1 AGNQSRA
8 RRALCLRKIR
18 SIGGGAA
25 TMIDRR
31 RFLKNSL
38 VTGAALTIPGVASRF
53 IAAGDR
59 GEITRPLL
67 SPARGETLITIL
79 HTNDTHSQIDPIPDN
94 DKQYGGKGG
103 VARRATLVKR
113 VRAENPNTLMIDAG
127 DVFQGTPYFNFYK
140 GEVEYK
146 SMSLIGYDVGTLGN
160 HDFDNGVNALV
171 AAMKFANFDFVSC
184 NYDVRGT
191 VLEARVKPYAVRTLG
206 GVRVGLF
213 GMGISPDN
221 LITPQNF
228 KGVTYNDPVKAAR
241 EVVATL
247 RGAERCTLV
256 VGMSH
261 LGYYP
266 NATQGGLGDS
276 QVAAQVDGIDF
287 IASGHTHTF
296 MKEPV
301 ITKTP
306 SGGNTIIFQVGRS
319 GIYVGRVD
327 MKIRDGKVV
336 ASAARLLDLRDE
348 SLA

>member
-1 AGNQSRA
+1 MIT
-8 RRALCLRKIR
+8 RRKFLQATIA
-18 SIGGGAA
+18 GGAA
-25 TMIDRR
+25 
-31 RFLKNSL
+31 LALPQS
-38 VTGAALTIPGVASRF
+38 GAPLFSTSTWPDLTS
-53 IAAGDR
+53 
-59 GEITRPLL
+59 PLL
-67 SPARGETLITIL
+67 DMSSGVTLITIL
-79 HTNDTHSQIDPIPDN
+79 HTNDTHSQIDPLPGS

-113 VRAENPNTLMIDAG
+113 VRKENPNTLMIDAG

-160 HDFDNGVNALV
+160 HDFDNGVDALV
-171 AAMKFANFDFVSC
+171 AAMKFANFDFVSS

-191 VLEARVKPYAVRTLG
+191 PLEARVKRYVVRKLG

-221 LITPQNF
+221 LITPDNF
-228 KGVTYNDPVKAAR
+228 KGVKYIDPISSAR
-241 EVVATL
+241 EVVEIL
-247 RGAERCTLV
+247 RHHEGCNLV

-266 NATQGGLGDS
+266 NAKNGEIGDT
-276 QVAAQVDGIDF
+276 QVASQVDGIDF

-296 MKEPV
+296 MQSPV
-301 ITKTP
+301 LTKQP
-306 SGGNTIIFQVGRS
+306 SGKDTIIFQVGKS

-327 MKIRDGKVV
+327 FKLRGGKVI
-336 ASAARLLDLRDE
+336 ASAGRLLDLRDE
-348 SLA
+348 TLA

>member
-1 AGNQSRA
+1 
-8 RRALCLRKIR
+8 
-18 SIGGGAA
+18 
-25 TMIDRR
+25 MIDRR

-146 SMSLIGYDVGTLGN
+146 SMSLVGYDVVTLGN
-160 HDFDNGVNALV
+160 HDFDNGVEALA
-171 AAMKFANFDFVSC
+171 AAMKFANFEFVST

-191 VLEARVKPYAVRTLG
+191 VLESRVKPYAIRTFGDVRI
-206 GVRVGLF
+206 GLF
-213 GMGISPDN
+213 GLGISPDN
-221 LITPQNF
+221 LITPENF
-228 KGVTYNDPVKAAR
+228 KGVKYMDPVQMSRGVVRLLRDR
-241 EVVATL
+241 EK
-247 RGAERCTLV
+247 CQLV
-256 VGMSH
+256 LGMSH

-266 NATQGGLGDS
+266 NAKAGEIGDS
-276 QVAAQVDGIDF
+276 QVVEQVNGIDF

-296 MKEPV
+296 MKTPV
-301 ITKTP
+301 LAKQP
-306 SGGNTIIFQVGRS
+306 SGNDTIIFQVGKS
-319 GIYVGRVD
+319 GINVGRID
-327 MKIRDGKVV
+327 FTMRDGKVT
-336 ASAARLLDLRDE
+336 ASAGRLLDLRHE